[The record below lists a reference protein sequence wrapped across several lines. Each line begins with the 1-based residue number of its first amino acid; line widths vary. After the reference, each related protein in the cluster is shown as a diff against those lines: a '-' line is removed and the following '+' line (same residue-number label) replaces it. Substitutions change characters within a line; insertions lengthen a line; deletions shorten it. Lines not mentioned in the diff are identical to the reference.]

1 MLVLYNIFR
10 CGGYFMIIGSVIE
23 LKESEKRVGLI
34 PEHAAQYIQSGH
46 EVIVERGLGKA
57 SGFDDEEYVN
67 VGAQV
72 VDSAQE
78 VWAHADMIVKV
89 KEPMVEEFEFMRPD
103 QIIYTY
109 FHLAANKQLTEALM
123 KQKVSA
129 VAYETVEDEKGQLVL
144 LRPMS
149 EIAGKLAILEANK
162 YLESHYGGKGVLLSG
177 TSTVDPAHVVI
188 VGVGAV
194 GNSALKEAY
203 NLGASIS
210 ALVRHEDDIQHLK
223 AQYPGIEV
231 FLSTEENIILCLK
244 KADVVVSSVLIPG
257 AKTEQLIKK
266 TYLHEMEAGSV
277 IVDVAIDQGGSLET
291 SRATTHSDPIY
302 EVDGVLHYCV
312 SNMAGAVPKTSSKA
326 LGDATIKYGLE
337 IANAGFKNAMLNNE
351 GLKKGINV
359 FDGDVVNEAVAKAH
373 NFHFKKIKL

>member
-1 MLVLYNIFR
+1 
-10 CGGYFMIIGSVIE
+10 MIIGSVIE

-34 PEHAAQYIQSGH
+34 PEHAAQYVQAGH
-46 EVIVERGLGKA
+46 EVIVESGLGKP
-57 SGFDDEEYVN
+57 SGFDDEEYIS
-67 VGAQV
+67 VGARV
-72 VDSAQE
+72 VESAQE
-78 VWAHADMIVKV
+78 VWNHADMIVKV
-89 KEPMVEEFEFMRPD
+89 KEPMVEEYDLMRPD

-123 KQKVSA
+123 KHKVSA
-129 VAYETVEDEKGQLVL
+129 VAYETVEDEDGQLVL

-188 VGVGAV
+188 VGVGSV

-210 ALVRHEDDIQHLK
+210 ALVRTEEDVKRLEKHY
-223 AQYPGIEV
+223 AGIEAFV
-231 FLSTEENIILCLK
+231 STEENIIHCLK
-244 KADVVVSSVLIPG
+244 KADVVVSSVLVAG
-257 AKTEQLIKK
+257 TKTEQLIKK
-266 TYLHEMEAGSV
+266 TYLKHMEAGSV

-291 SRATTHSDPIY
+291 SRPTTHSEPIY
-302 EVDGVLHYCV
+302 EVDGILHYCV

-337 IANAGFKNAMLNNE
+337 IANAGFKASMLHNE
-351 GLKKGINV
+351 GLKKGVNLY
-359 FDGDVVNEAVAKAH
+359 DGDVVNEAVAKAH
-373 NFHFKKIKL
+373 DLPYKKLKL